1 MIIHLTFIKEL
12 HTTTF
17 LAFIQEK
24 TKQKK
29 DSPLSKNLH
38 DAPVYVKKKNPNKF
52 IKTTTK
58 KIEHTKE
65 QGIHDE

>member
-17 LAFIQEK
+17 IQEK
-24 TKQKK
+24 IKQKK
-29 DSPLSKNLH
+29 DSPLSKNLL

>member
-1 MIIHLTFIKEL
+1 MIIHSTFIKEL
-12 HTTTF
+12 HTTT
-17 LAFIQEK
+17 FIQEK

-29 DSPLSKNLH
+29 DSPLSKNLL